1 MKKFFARLTRPV
13 PFLAVALSGLV
24 SVLIDPVGGRLF
36 GLFPGILLFW
46 NLSFYLLDAL
56 VRRLKGP
63 EAVRDNLIELNV
75 DDVVYGR
82 LQEMAAMTGLPVSE
96 FCCCVLQTL
105 EPDELAASYV
115 GLYEEV
121 DHG

>member
-1 MKKFFARLTRPV
+1 MKKLIARLTRPV

-36 GLFPGILLFW
+36 GLFPGILLFC
-46 NLSFYLLDAL
+46 NLCFYLLDAL

-82 LQEMAAMTGLPVSE
+82 LQEMAAMTGLSVSE
-96 FCCCVLQTL
+96 FCRCVLQAL
-105 EPDELAASYV
+105 EPDEMAAAEPF
-115 GLYEEV
+115 EEV
-121 DHG
+121 HHG